1 MLMLVLFLM
10 HDRVTEAPSRLE
22 SRKITLEIVVRQR
35 DMIKT
40 NRRVWHDQVVGF
52 SVQNLLK
59 GSCHSR

>member
-10 HDRVTEAPSRLE
+10 HDRVAEVPSTLE

-35 DMIKT
+35 DMIER

-59 GSCHSR
+59 RSCHSR